1 MVSTDK
7 KLLITCLQ
15 FLVNLIQQNDNRKFL
30 LWLDLFG
37 SSRSADDNIMGNLEP
52 HRVPNTLADG
62 EDVLDKTNGN
72 GKQQAEEVASD
83 EVKHFT
89 SPVSSPA
96 DQEGNNS
103 NLEQD
108 GSQGSKNE
116 PVDPSTDSPMIQLRP
131 GNLLEADLSPQESA
145 RRHVN
150 FTFTTPEPP
159 FQNDLS
165 TTQNN
170 LDEVA
175 VIGDGVTA
183 SKRVAKEKNDQV
195 HALRSELR
203 TRSTRFD
210 DIPIIRPPE
219 SAGNH
224 LQQAKDQLM
233 ARIEDNHDGQDSGE
247 HDEFAS
253 SENADDGDIRGSDV
267 AANGSARGDEDDDEQ
282 PELRTPGDQQRGLL
296 TDIPLILGPP
306 EIEALPMILQAGIVD
321 DRVRNS
327 DEDGI
332 QGIRDE
338 PDMHAV
344 RCNILLAQESGR
356 NLLRELLIFIA
367 AWDLQDDDLY
377 FKLMMQI
384 MGAILNNGLMPF
396 AYQAF
401 SEEKDIVSPA
411 QSMVI
416 KILTQIFRS
425 KSARTTASPEA
436 SLFLDPRPQREVP
449 TRVDILVVRNMFT
462 KFRQCVIPETCAL
475 IYLQGKIRTN
485 AVAADGFPLTM
496 WDMERVYEGVY
507 QFLEFFAVLTETEE
521 WKGLLVQW
529 EIVNELVTLLRE
541 LEINIPK
548 APLGPLPQTVA
559 DAEAAAAAAAA
570 AATAQSGSATTHQ
583 STPTPVAV
591 ERPYDQ
597 APTDSAWQRND
608 YGDGGGSEAAE
619 APMDSQDPS
628 EFEWRNLKKLV
639 VLVLSSLVWRSPTV
653 QDQIRQY
660 GGVEMILACC
670 TLDGHNPY
678 IREHAIM
685 CLRFLLEDNEKNIDI
700 VRQLAPRTT
709 VPDEVMDKRG
719 YETYIDDKG
728 KVGLRAKEGA
738 PASALHADDELQA
751 SASASA
757 SAS

>member
-1 MVSTDK
+1 MISIDK

-37 SSRSADDNIMGNLEP
+37 SSRSADDNIMGNLE
-52 HRVPNTLADG
+52 HHIVSNTVADG
-62 EDVLDKTNGN
+62 EDVLGRKNGN
-72 GKQQAEEVASD
+72 GKQRPEEIAS
-83 EVKHFT
+83 EEAKHFT
-89 SPVSSPA
+89 SPASSPG
-96 DQEGNNS
+96 DQDGNS
-103 NLEQD
+103 TLEQ
-108 GSQGSKNE
+108 GSSKGTKNE
-116 PVDPSTDSPMIQLRP
+116 SVKNESVDPSADSPMIQIRP
-131 GNLLEADLSPQESA
+131 GNLLEANISPQESA

-150 FTFTTPEPP
+150 LTFTSPEPP

-165 TTQNN
+165 ANQTKS
-170 LDEVA
+170 DEITA
-175 VIGDGVTA
+175 VGDA
-183 SKRVAKEKNDQV
+183 LKSNKQAPKEKSEQG

-203 TRSTRFD
+203 TRSTIFD

-253 SENADDGDIRGSDV
+253 SENADDGDVRGSDL
-267 AANGSARGDEDDDEQ
+267 AANGSARGDEDDDDH
-282 PELRTPGDQQRGLL
+282 PDLRTPGDQQRGLL

-321 DRVRNS
+321 DRIRNS
-327 DEDGI
+327 DDDDVKGT
-332 QGIRDE
+332 RDE
-338 PDMHAV
+338 ADMHAV

-425 KSARTTASPEA
+425 KSARTTASPDA

-449 TRVDILVVRNMFT
+449 TRVDVLVVRNMFT

-559 DAEAAAAAAAA
+559 DAEAAAVSAQSAQSAP
-570 AATAQSGSATTHQ
+570 ATAQQ
-583 STPTPVAV
+583 PTPTPVAV

-597 APTDSAWQRND
+597 APTDSTWQRSD
-608 YGDGGGSEAAE
+608 YADGAGSEAAE

-738 PASALHADDELQA
+738 PASALQADDESQA
-751 SASASA
+751 SAS
-757 SAS
+757 

>member
-1 MVSTDK
+1 M
-7 KLLITCLQ
+7 Q

-37 SSRSADDNIMGNLEP
+37 SSRSADDNFKEILDHHIDP
-52 HRVPNTLADG
+52 DTLANEEAVLGRINGKGKQRAGDLAS
-62 EDVLDKTNGN
+62 EDV
-72 GKQQAEEVASD
+72 Q
-83 EVKHFT
+83 HFT
-89 SPVSSPA
+89 SQVLGSVDRKVNIRLEQEDSQRPENELA
-96 DQEGNNS
+96 DPLVDPNMNNS
-103 NLEQD
+103 
-108 GSQGSKNE
+108 
-116 PVDPSTDSPMIQLRP
+116 RP
-131 GNLLEADLSPQESA
+131 GDTPEANLNVHH
-145 RRHVN
+145 RVRYHN
-150 FTFTTPEPP
+150 GFTWDTLPEPP
-159 FQNDLS
+159 FQIELPASEITSHEIVILGDPV
-165 TTQNN
+165 TGAIRIAQDNN
-170 LDEVA
+170 ERD
-175 VIGDGVTA
+175 
-183 SKRVAKEKNDQV
+183 K
-195 HALRSELR
+195 ALRTKLR
-203 TRSTRFD
+203 TNSTRMD
-210 DIPIIRPPE
+210 DIPIVRPPE

-233 ARIEDNHDGQDSGE
+233 ARIEDSQDGQDGGDQ
-247 HDEFAS
+247 DEFAA
-253 SENADDGDIRGSDV
+253 SENADDGDVRGSDV
-267 AANGSARGDEDDDEQ
+267 AANGSAPGDEDDDEQ

-296 TDIPLILGPP
+296 TDIPLILGPQ

-321 DRVRNS
+321 DRVRNG
-327 DEDGI
+327 DDDDL

-367 AWDLQDDDLY
+367 AWDLQDDDFY

-425 KSARTTASPEA
+425 KSARSTASPEA
-436 SLFLDPRPQREVP
+436 SLFLDPRPQRGVP

-541 LEINIPK
+541 LELNICK
-548 APLGPLPQTVA
+548 APLGQLPQTVA
-559 DAEAAAAAAAA
+559 DAEAAA
-570 AATAQSGSATTHQ
+570 TVQGPPTTVHQ

-597 APTDSAWQRND
+597 APPESTWQRGD
-608 YGDGGGSEAAE
+608 FVDGGTSETAE

-685 CLRFLLEDNEKNIDI
+685 CLRFLLEDNEKNIEI
-700 VRQLAPRTT
+700 VRQLSPRTA

-738 PASALHADDELQA
+738 PASALHADDESQA
-751 SASASA
+751 SAS
-757 SAS
+757 

>member
-1 MVSTDK
+1 M
-7 KLLITCLQ
+7 
-15 FLVNLIQQNDNRKFL
+15 

-37 SSRSADDNIMGNLEP
+37 GSRSAEDTLSGTLDLQKD
-52 HRVPNTLADG
+52 PNTLAGGEEGLDRVG
-62 EDVLDKTNGN
+62 RKGKQSSEEIISEEVLGEIASEDV
-72 GKQQAEEVASD
+72 Q
-83 EVKHFT
+83 HFT
-89 SPVSSPA
+89 SPVSGLA
-96 DQEGNNS
+96 DEDS
-103 NLEQD
+103 TLSLEQND
-108 GSQGSKNE
+108 PQRPENEGLDSSVDSQKVHPRSDDL
-116 PVDPSTDSPMIQLRP
+116 P
-131 GNLLEADLSPQESA
+131 EAESHPQRMRYHDE
-145 RRHVN
+145 
-150 FTFTTPEPP
+150 FTWDTLPEPP
-159 FQNDLS
+159 FHNDLS
-165 TTQNN
+165 SAEID
-170 LDEVA
+170 LDEL
-175 VIGDGVTA
+175 VIVGDAITA
-183 SKRVAKEKNDQV
+183 AKRLAQEKQERDK
-195 HALRSELR
+195 ALRMELR
-203 TRSTRFD
+203 GSTILD
-210 DIPIIRPPE
+210 AIPIIRPPE

-233 ARIEDNHDGQDSGE
+233 ARIEDNQDGQDAG
-247 HDEFAS
+247 DPDDFAG

-267 AANGSARGDEDDDEQ
+267 AANGSIPGDDDDDEQ

-321 DRVRNS
+321 DRVRNG
-327 DEDGI
+327 DDDDV
-332 QGIRDE
+332 QGARDE
-338 PDMHAV
+338 HSMHAV

-425 KSARTTASPEA
+425 KSSRSITPSPEA

-507 QFLEFFAVLTETEE
+507 QFLEFFAVLTESEE

-559 DAEAAAAAAAA
+559 DAEAAAR
-570 AATAQSGSATTHQ
+570 AQSPSTNMHQ
-583 STPTPVAV
+583 PLPTPVAV

-597 APTDSAWQRND
+597 APPESTWQRSE
-608 YGDGGGSEAAE
+608 YADGGASETAE

-639 VLVLSSLVWRSPTV
+639 VLVLSSLVWRSSIV

-719 YETYIDDKG
+719 YETYIDEKG
-728 KVGLRAKEGA
+728 KVGLRAKDKGA
-738 PASALHADDELQA
+738 AASAVHADDELQT
-751 SASASA
+751 SAS
-757 SAS
+757 

>member
-1 MVSTDK
+1 MVLIDK

-52 HRVPNTLADG
+52 HRVPNSLADG
-62 EDVLDKTNGN
+62 EDVLGKTNGN
-72 GKQQAEEVASD
+72 GKQRAEEIASED
-83 EVKHFT
+83 VKHFT

-96 DQEGNNS
+96 DQEGSS
-103 NLEQD
+103 NLDQD
-108 GSQGSKNE
+108 SPQGTKNE
-116 PVDPSTDSPMIQLRP
+116 PVDSSADSPMIQLRP
-131 GNLLEADLSPQESA
+131 GNLIEANLSSGESA
-145 RRHVN
+145 RHVN
-150 FTFTTPEPP
+150 FTFTTPEPS
-159 FQNDLS
+159 FQNELS
-165 TTQNN
+165 INRIN
-170 LDEVA
+170 LDDVA
-175 VIGDGVTA
+175 VVSDAITSG
-183 SKRVAKEKNDQV
+183 KRTAKEKNEQGHV
-195 HALRSELR
+195 LRSELR
-203 TRSTRFD
+203 IRSTRFD

-247 HDEFAS
+247 HDEFGS
-253 SENADDGDIRGSDV
+253 SENADDGDVRGSDV
-267 AANGSARGDEDDDEQ
+267 AANGSARGDEDDDDQ

-321 DRVRNS
+321 DRIRHS
-327 DEDGI
+327 DDDI

-559 DAEAAAAAAAA
+559 DAEAAA
-570 AATAQSGSATTHQ
+570 TAQSGPATTHQ

-597 APTDSAWQRND
+597 APTDSTWQRGD
-608 YGDGGGSEAAE
+608 YTDGGGSEAAE

-738 PASALHADDELQA
+738 PASARHADDESQA
-751 SASASA
+751 SAS
-757 SAS
+757 

>member
-1 MVSTDK
+1 M
-7 KLLITCLQ
+7 Q
-15 FLVNLIQQNDNRKFL
+15 FLVNFIQQNDNRKFL
-30 LWLDLFG
+30 LWLDVFG
-37 SSRSADDNIMGNLEP
+37 SSRDADGNLVETFDHHKGSGGLAVGISKEVPDRSKGNENEDAAEIASEDVKPISTKALASVDGDVSLNLEP
-52 HRVPNTLADG
+52 MYIESEPVKPLADSHVIHPRPDDLPVANSDG
-62 EDVLDKTNGN
+62 
-72 GKQQAEEVASD
+72 QQRARYQDDFSWD
-83 EVKHFT
+83 
-89 SPVSSPA
+89 SS
-96 DQEGNNS
+96 
-103 NLEQD
+103 
-108 GSQGSKNE
+108 
-116 PVDPSTDSPMIQLRP
+116 R
-131 GNLLEADLSPQESA
+131 
-145 RRHVN
+145 
-150 FTFTTPEPP
+150 
-159 FQNDLS
+159 
-165 TTQNN
+165 
-170 LDEVA
+170 
-175 VIGDGVTA
+175 
-183 SKRVAKEKNDQV
+183 DQV
-195 HALRSELR
+195 DLPPSAIKLDDIVVGGDAVEAAMRLTQEKYQRDKALEKELR
-203 TRSTRFD
+203 AGPTNID
-210 DIPIIRPPE
+210 DVPVRPPE

-233 ARIEDNHDGQDSGE
+233 ARIEGSQDGQDAGDQ
-247 HDEFAS
+247 DEYAP
-253 SENADDGDIRGSDV
+253 SENTDDGDVRGSDV
-267 AANGSARGDEDDDEQ
+267 AANGSIPGDEDDDEQ
-282 PELRTPGDQQRGLL
+282 PEFRTPGDQQRGLL

-321 DRVRNS
+321 DQV
-327 DEDGI
+327 
-332 QGIRDE
+332 QGGGDDDVHGTRGT

-384 MGAILNNGLMPF
+384 MGAILKNGLMPF

-425 KSARTTASPEA
+425 KSARATASPET
-436 SLFLDPRPQREVP
+436 SLFLDPRPQREIP
-449 TRVDILVVRNMFT
+449 TRVDILVVKNMFT
-462 KFRQCVIPETCAL
+462 KFRQGVIPETCAL

-559 DAEAAAAAAAA
+559 DAEAAALTQASHS
-570 AATAQSGSATTHQ
+570 TLHQ
-583 STPTPVAV
+583 STPVAV

-597 APTDSAWQRND
+597 APMDSAWQRSD
-608 YGDGGGSEAAE
+608 YADGGASEAAE
-619 APMDSQDPS
+619 TPLDSQDPS

-751 SASASA
+751 SAS
-757 SAS
+757 

>member
-1 MVSTDK
+1 M
-7 KLLITCLQ
+7 LITCLQ

-37 SSRSADDNIMGNLEP
+37 SSRSAEDTLMGTLDLQKD
-52 HRVPNTLADG
+52 PNTLAG
-62 EDVLDKTNGN
+62 GGDVLGRLDRKV
-72 GKQQAEEVASD
+72 KQRSKDINSEESLGEIASD
-83 EVKHFT
+83 RVRHFT
-89 SPVSSPA
+89 SPVSDSVDGEA
-96 DQEGNNS
+96 TS
-103 NLEQD
+103 SLEQAD
-108 GSQGSKNE
+108 SKLPENE
-116 PVDPSTDSPMIQLRP
+116 LGNSSSDSLRMRP
-131 GNLLEADLSPQESA
+131 LPDDLPEAKSHSHQ
-145 RRHVN
+145 RRRDQDD
-150 FTFTTPEPP
+150 FTWDKMPEPSSHD
-159 FQNDLS
+159 DLPTS
-165 TTQNN
+165 EIN
-170 LDEVA
+170 LDELV
-175 VIGDGVTA
+175 VVGDTVTA
-183 SKRVAKEKNDQV
+183 AKLLVQEKDDRGK
-195 HALRSELR
+195 AIRMGFR
-203 TRSTRFD
+203 GSTLLD
-210 DIPIIRPPE
+210 AIPVVRPPE

-233 ARIEDNHDGQDSGE
+233 ARIEDNQDGQDAGDQ
-247 HDEFAS
+247 DELAA
-253 SENADDGDIRGSDV
+253 SENADDSDIRGSDV
-267 AANGSARGDEDDDEQ
+267 AANGSVPGDEDDDEQ
-282 PELRTPGDQQRGLL
+282 PDLRTPGDQQRGLL

-321 DRVRNS
+321 DRVRNG
-327 DEDGI
+327 DDDDT
-332 QGIRDE
+332 QGTRDE
-338 PDMHAV
+338 HDMHAV

-416 KILTQIFRS
+416 KILTQIFRG
-425 KSARTTASPEA
+425 KSSRSTAASPEA

-485 AVAADGFPLTM
+485 AVAADGFPLTL

-548 APLGPLPQTVA
+548 APLGPLPPTA
-559 DAEAAAAAAAA
+559 AEAEAAAR
-570 AATAQSGSATTHQ
+570 AQSPPTTLHHP
-583 STPTPVAV
+583 TPMPVAV

-597 APTDSAWQRND
+597 APPEASWQRDD
-608 YGDGGGSEAAE
+608 YGDSGGSETAE

-639 VLVLSSLVWRSPTV
+639 VLVLSSLVWRSATV

-685 CLRFLLEDNEKNIDI
+685 CLRFLLEDNEKNIEI

-719 YETYIDDKG
+719 YETYIDEKG
-728 KVGLRAKEGA
+728 KVGLRVKAGPPPRIGA
-738 PASALHADDELQA
+738 PC
-751 SASASA
+751 
-757 SAS
+757 

>member
-1 MVSTDK
+1 
-7 KLLITCLQ
+7 
-15 FLVNLIQQNDNRKFL
+15 
-30 LWLDLFG
+30 
-37 SSRSADDNIMGNLEP
+37 MGTLEP
-52 HRVPNTLADG
+52 HRFSNSLADG
-62 EDVLDKTNGN
+62 EDVLGKTNGN
-72 GKQQAEEVASD
+72 GKQRAEEMAPED
-83 EVKHFT
+83 VKHFT
-89 SPVSSPA
+89 SPVSSPT
-96 DQEGNNS
+96 DQEGNS
-103 NLEQD
+103 NPEQD
-108 GSQGSKNE
+108 SPQGAKNE
-116 PVDPSTDSPMIQLRP
+116 PMDSSADSPMIQLRP
-131 GNLLEADLSPQESA
+131 TNLLEAKVGSQEST
-145 RRHVN
+145 RRQVN
-150 FTFTTPEPP
+150 FTFTSPEPP
-159 FQNDLS
+159 FQTDLPIN
-165 TTQNN
+165 QVN
-170 LDEVA
+170 LDDVA
-175 VIGDGVTA
+175 AIGDAVTTG
-183 SKRVAKEKNDQV
+183 KRMAKEKNEQG
-195 HALRSELR
+195 HALRSEFR

-210 DIPIIRPPE
+210 DIPIVRPPE

-253 SENADDGDIRGSDV
+253 SENADEADVRGSDV

-321 DRVRNS
+321 DRVRHG
-327 DEDGI
+327 DDDDV
-332 QGIRDE
+332 QGVRDE

-401 SEEKDIVSPA
+401 SEDKDIVSPA

-559 DAEAAAAAAAA
+559 DAEAAA
-570 AATAQSGSATTHQ
+570 TAQNGPATTHQ

-597 APTDSAWQRND
+597 APSESTWQRSD
-608 YGDGGGSEAAE
+608 YTDGGGSEAAE

-738 PASALHADDELQA
+738 PASARHADDESQA
-751 SASASA
+751 SAS
-757 SAS
+757 

>member
-1 MVSTDK
+1 
-7 KLLITCLQ
+7 
-15 FLVNLIQQNDNRKFL
+15 
-30 LWLDLFG
+30 
-37 SSRSADDNIMGNLEP
+37 MGNLEP
-52 HRVPNTLADG
+52 HRVPDSLADG
-62 EDVLDKTNGN
+62 EDFMGKTNGT
-72 GKQQAEEVASD
+72 GKQRSKETASED
-83 EVKHFT
+83 AKHFT

-96 DQEGNNS
+96 DQEGNS

-108 GSQGSKNE
+108 SPQGIKNE
-116 PVDPSTDSPMIQLRP
+116 PTDSSADSPMIQIRP
-131 GNLLEADLSPQESA
+131 GNLLEANMSSQESA

-150 FTFTTPEPP
+150 FTFTSPEPP
-159 FQNDLS
+159 FHNDFSLN
-165 TTQNN
+165 QIN
-170 LDEVA
+170 LNDVA
-175 VIGDGVTA
+175 VVDDAMTSG
-183 SKRVAKEKNDQV
+183 KRTAKEKNEQG
-195 HALRSELR
+195 HAPRSEFRNL
-203 TRSTRFD
+203 STRFD

-233 ARIEDNHDGQDSGE
+233 ARIEDKYDGQDADE

-253 SENADDGDIRGSDV
+253 SENADDGDARGSDV
-267 AANGSARGDEDDDEQ
+267 AANGSTRGDGDEDDQ

-321 DRVRNS
+321 DRVRHS
-327 DEDGI
+327 DDEDI
-332 QGIRDE
+332 QAIRDE

-396 AYQAF
+396 AYHAF

-425 KSARTTASPEA
+425 KSARTSTSPEA

-548 APLGPLPQTVA
+548 APLGQLPQTVA
-559 DAEAAAAAAAA
+559 DAEAAANV
-570 AATAQSGSATTHQ
+570 QNGPSTTHQ

-597 APTDSAWQRND
+597 APTDSAWQRSD
-608 YGDGGGSEAAE
+608 YTDGGGSEAAE

-685 CLRFLLEDNEKNIDI
+685 CLRFLLEENEKNIEI

-738 PASALHADDELQA
+738 PASARHADDESQA
-751 SASASA
+751 SAS
-757 SAS
+757 

>member
-1 MVSTDK
+1 
-7 KLLITCLQ
+7 
-15 FLVNLIQQNDNRKFL
+15 VNLIQQNDNRKFL

-37 SSRSADDNIMGNLEP
+37 SSQSADEHLLGTLDPRKEPDVPPDGEQVVGRSKGKGKQRAEQIVSEDIQHFTAQVLGSGEREINLRVESGNPQGAENETVDPIVNSLTTHPQSGGVPGDKLEP
-52 HRVPNTLADG
+52 HQREHYHENPSWDSLPEAPF
-62 EDVLDKTNGN
+62 
-72 GKQQAEEVASD
+72 QD
-83 EVKHFT
+83 EV
-89 SPVSSPA
+89 PA
-96 DQEGNNS
+96 TEM
-103 NLEQD
+103 
-108 GSQGSKNE
+108 K
-116 PVDPSTDSPMIQLRP
+116 
-131 GNLLEADLSPQESA
+131 
-145 RRHVN
+145 
-150 FTFTTPEPP
+150 
-159 FQNDLS
+159 
-165 TTQNN
+165 
-170 LDEVA
+170 LDEV
-175 VIGDGVTA
+175 VIVGDAVTA
-183 SKRVAKEKNDQV
+183 AKKLAQEKIERDK
-195 HALRSELR
+195 ALRKELR
-203 TRSTRFD
+203 AISTTLD
-210 DIPIIRPPE
+210 DIPAVRPPE

-233 ARIEDNHDGQDSGE
+233 ARIEDNHDGQDGGDQ
-247 HDEFAS
+247 DEFAT
-253 SENADDGDIRGSDV
+253 SENADDADVRGSDV
-267 AANGSARGDEDDDEQ
+267 AANGSAPGDEDDDEQ
-282 PELRTPGDQQRGLL
+282 AELRTPGDQQRGLL

-321 DRVRNS
+321 DRVRGG
-327 DEDGI
+327 DEDEI
-332 QGIRDE
+332 QGIRDA

-425 KSARTTASPEA
+425 KSARSTASSDA

-559 DAEAAAAAAAA
+559 DAEAAAAVH
-570 AATAQSGSATTHQ
+570 AQSATIHQ
-583 STPTPVAV
+583 PTPTPVAV

-597 APTDSAWQRND
+597 APTDSTWQRSE
-608 YGDGGGSEAAE
+608 YADGGTSDTAE
-619 APMDSQDPS
+619 ATMDSQDPS

-738 PASALHADDELQA
+738 PASALHADDE
-751 SASASA
+751 S
-757 SAS
+757 

>member
-1 MVSTDK
+1 MVFIDK

-37 SSRSADDNIMGNLEP
+37 SSRSADDNIMGTLEP
-52 HRVPNTLADG
+52 HRVSKTLTDG
-62 EDVLDKTNGN
+62 GDVLDKTNGN
-72 GKQQAEEVASD
+72 GKQRAEEMAS
-83 EVKHFT
+83 EEGKHFT
-89 SPVSSPA
+89 SPVSSPEN
-96 DQEGNNS
+96 QEGNS

-108 GSQGSKNE
+108 GPQATKTE
-116 PVDPSTDSPMIQLRP
+116 PVDPLADSPTLQLRP
-131 GNLLEADLSPQESA
+131 GTILEVKVNPQETA
-145 RRHVN
+145 RPHVD
-150 FTFTTPEPP
+150 FTFTSPEPP
-159 FQNDLS
+159 FQNDLP
-165 TTQNN
+165 TNQAH

-175 VIGDGVTA
+175 VVDGAVIA
-183 SKRVAKEKNDQV
+183 GKGMVKEKNEQG
-195 HALRSELR
+195 HALRAELR

-210 DIPIIRPPE
+210 DISIIRPPE

-233 ARIEDNHDGQDSGE
+233 ARIEDNHDGQDPGE

-253 SENADDGDIRGSDV
+253 SENADDGDVRGSDV
-267 AANGSARGDEDDDEQ
+267 AANGSARGDEDDDDQ

-327 DEDGI
+327 DDEDM
-332 QGIRDE
+332 QGVRDE

-425 KSARTTASPEA
+425 KSARTAASPEA

-541 LEINIPK
+541 LEMNIPK

-559 DAEAAAAAAAA
+559 DAEAAA
-570 AATAQSGSATTHQ
+570 TAQSSSATVHQ

-597 APTDSAWQRND
+597 VPTDSTWQRSD
-608 YGDGGGSEAAE
+608 YADGGGSEAAE
-619 APMDSQDPS
+619 VPMDSQDPS

-719 YETYIDDKG
+719 YETYIDERG

-751 SASASA
+751 SAS
-757 SAS
+757 